1 MCTVSCENHR
11 PRGTK
16 HVYVLGV
23 APAHSN
29 VLKCGRNQTGCRT
42 EGVVWLNQAEAA
54 DYSAGARDFVLS
66 NSWVVVSTGN
76 QVWPAAGADTDAP
89 TVGPPGDLGKAIL
102 AVLSPDKVLG
112 HVAIMR
118 AIFPHAQTADY
129 HAVGAVLNSLVRQG
143 VVDREPKHKGRFYLR
158 K

>member
-29 VLKCGRNQTGCRT
+29 VLKCGRNQAGCRA

-76 QVWPAAGADTDAP
+76 QVWQPSSAP
-89 TVGPPGDLGKAIL
+89 GVPPMNTGPLNLETAIL
-102 AVLSPDKVLG
+102 DVLRPDKKMR
-112 HVAIMR
+112 HVEIMD
-118 AIFPHAQTADY
+118 AVIPIPVNADY
-129 HAVGAVLNSLVRQG
+129 AKVGAALNRLVSRGLVARETVLRGRYYLVR
-143 VVDREPKHKGRFYLR
+143 
-158 K
+158 